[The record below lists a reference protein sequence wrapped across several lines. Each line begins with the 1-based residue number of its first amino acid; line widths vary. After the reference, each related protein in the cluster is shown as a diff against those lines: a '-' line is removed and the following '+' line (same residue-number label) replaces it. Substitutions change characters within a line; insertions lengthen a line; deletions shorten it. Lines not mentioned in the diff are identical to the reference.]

1 MHINYTAVE
10 IRKGVQSVE
19 LQQGLRKYATCCFKV
34 KLLLKSPL
42 LGQNFGLCAAAGEE
56 DPLGQFVEELDGSS
70 RQLCQTPDGRCMN
83 LLEIQHSKHQNDHK
97 QI

>member
-1 MHINYTAVE
+1 M
-10 IRKGVQSVE
+10 
-19 LQQGLRKYATCCFKV
+19 

-42 LGQNFGLCAAAGEE
+42 LGQDFGLWAAAGEE

-83 LLEIQHSKHQNDHK
+83 LLEIQHSRQNDHK
-97 QI
+97 QIEKENS

>member
-1 MHINYTAVE
+1 M
-10 IRKGVQSVE
+10 
-19 LQQGLRKYATCCFKV
+19 

-56 DPLGQFVEELDGSS
+56 DALSQFVEELDGSS
-70 RQLCQTPDGRCMN
+70 RQLCQTPDGSCMDF
-83 LLEIQHSKHQNDHK
+83 LEIQPSRQNNHK